1 MPTTT
6 NLGLTYVTPFD
17 PAYVDLWGSPLN
29 TIIIA
34 FDAEFAVKT
43 INQSFAD
50 KILSRATLKDYGETV
65 QTVSSSSNAMT
76 IDCTNGNHINTTL
89 TENTTLTL
97 SNPPPASN
105 RGFVVWKITQDGT
118 GSRTV
123 TWPAAVK
130 WTSGTPP
137 TLTTTAA
144 GVDIFTLMWDAPA
157 ALWYGGV
164 FGQAFA

>member
-1 MPTTT
+1 MPTTA

-17 PAYVDLWGSPLN
+17 PAYVDLWGTPLN

-43 INQSFAD
+43 INQVFSD
-50 KILSRATLKDYGETV
+50 KILSRVTLKDYGETV
-65 QTVSSSSNAMT
+65 QSVSSSSNAMT
-76 IDCTNGNHINTTL
+76 IDCTLGNHVNTTL

-97 SNPPPASN
+97 SNPSPAGN
-105 RGFVVWKITQDGT
+105 RCCVVWKITQDGT

-130 WTSGTPP
+130 WASATAP

-144 GVDIFTLMWDAPA
+144 GVDIITLIYDATA
-157 ALWYGGV
+157 ALWYGGA
-164 FGQAFA
+164 FGKAFA